1 MGERRET
8 LPPDLTIPSIPGKR
22 KEFAVDPSLEGLG
35 PTGEQILGGSSGWD
49 NSYANY

>member
-1 MGERRET
+1 MGEWRET
-8 LPPDLTIPSIPGKR
+8 LPPDLTFPSSTGKC

-35 PTGEQILGGSSGWD
+35 PTGEQILGDASGWH